1 MPNMNPFE
9 ATYGGDGWSPR
20 TKSLHEELGTLWGA
34 CGIDSEWAPLKKVL
48 LHSPGEELLASQEDH
63 DAAQMLEP
71 LDVSKARNQHDDM
84 AAAYEKR
91 GIEVFYVKPDEP
103 ATPNQMFVADLM
115 AATPEG
121 VIVTRPASTVRAG
134 EERWVARRLADIG
147 MPIVKSVRGTG
158 TFEGADLMWLQPDV
172 AIIGRGLRT
181 NDEGA
186 AQVTSILIEMGVEVV
201 QVDQPFGTM
210 HLMGSL
216 RFADKDLALA
226 YPNRLAHKAVEAL
239 NRCGIEV
246 AFVPRTEELRIGSAF
261 NFVCLGPR
269 EILMPDGN
277 PRTRDYFDSLG
288 IKCHMV
294 DVSELRKAAGA
305 IGCLTGIVE
314 REFVG

>member
-1 MPNMNPFE
+1 MSKMNAFE
-9 ATYGGDGWSPR
+9 ATYGGEGWSPR
-20 TKSLHEELGTLWGA
+20 TRNMNQEIGTLWGA

-48 LHSPGEELLASQEDH
+48 LHSPGKELMASLDDY

-71 LDVSKARNQHDDM
+71 LDVPKARAQHEDM
-84 AAAYEKR
+84 AAAFKKS
-91 GIEVFYVKPDEP
+91 GIEVFYIEPDEP

-121 VIVTRPASTVRAG
+121 VIIARPASTVRAG
-134 EERWVARRLADIG
+134 EERWAARRLADMG
-147 MPIVKSVRGTG
+147 VPIVKSIRGNG
-158 TFEGADLMWLQPDV
+158 TFEGADAMWLRPDV

-186 AQVTSILIEMGVEVV
+186 AQVASILKEMGVEVV
-201 QVDQPFGTM
+201 QVDQPFGSM

-216 RFADKDLALA
+216 RFADQDLGLA
-226 YPNRLAHKAVEAL
+226 YPNRLAHRAVEAL
-239 NRCGIEV
+239 KRCGIAV
-246 AFVPRTEELRIGSAF
+246 AFVPRTDELRSGSPF

-269 EILMPDGN
+269 EILMPAGN
-277 PRTRDYFDSLG
+277 PQTQAYYESLG
-288 IKCHMV
+288 INCHTV

-314 REFVG
+314 RELV

>member
-1 MPNMNPFE
+1 MSKMNSFE

-20 TKSLHEELGTLWGA
+20 TLSLHEELGTLWGA

-48 LHSPGEELLASQEDH
+48 LHSPGEELMASMDDY

-71 LDVSKARNQHDDM
+71 LDVPKARAQHEDM
-84 AAAYEKR
+84 AAAYEKL
-91 GIEVFYVKPDEP
+91 GIEVFYIEPDEP

-121 VIVTRPASTVRAG
+121 VIIARPASTVRAG
-134 EERWVARRLADIG
+134 EERWAARCLGDIG
-147 MPIVKSVRGTG
+147 VPIVKSVRGNG
-158 TFEGADLMWLQPDV
+158 TFEGADAMWLRPDV
-172 AIIGRGLRT
+172 AIVGRGLRT

-186 AQVTSILIEMGVEVV
+186 AQVASILAEMGVEVV
-201 QVDQPFGTM
+201 QVDQPFGSM

-216 RFADKDLALA
+216 RFADQNLGLA
-226 YPNRLAHKAVEAL
+226 YPNRLAHRAVEAL
-239 NRCGIEV
+239 KRCGIEV
-246 AFVPRTEELRIGSAF
+246 AFVPRTDELRTGSAF

-269 EILMPDGN
+269 EILMPAGN
-277 PRTRDYFDSLG
+277 PKTQASFESLG
-288 IKCHMV
+288 IKCHTV

-305 IGCLTGIVE
+305 VGCLTGIVE

>member
-1 MPNMNPFE
+1 MPNLNPFE

-20 TKSLHEELGTLWGA
+20 TRSLHQELGTLWGA

-48 LHSPGEELLASQEDH
+48 LHSPGEELKASLDDH

-71 LDVSKARNQHDDM
+71 LDISKARGQHDDM
-84 AAAYEKR
+84 AAAYEKL

-103 ATPNQMFVADLM
+103 AAPNQMFVADLM

-134 EERWVARRLADIG
+134 EERWVARRLADMG
-147 MPIVKSVRGTG
+147 VPIVKSVRGTG
-158 TFEGADLMWLQPDV
+158 TFEGADLMWLRPDA
-172 AIIGRGLRT
+172 AIVGRGLRT

-186 AQVTSILIEMGVEVV
+186 DQVTSILTEMGVEVT
-201 QVDQPFGTM
+201 QVDLPYGSM
-210 HLMGSL
+210 HLMGML
-216 RFADKDLALA
+216 RIADRNLGLA
-226 YPNRLAHKAVEAL
+226 YPNRLVHRAVEAAK
-239 NRCGIEV
+239 RCGLEV
-246 AFVPRTEELRIGSAF
+246 AFVPLTEELRTGSAF

-269 EILMPDGN
+269 EILMPAGN
-277 PRTRDYFDSLG
+277 PQTRAYYESLG
-288 IKCHMV
+288 IKCRTA

>member
-1 MPNMNPFE
+1 MSNMNPFE
-9 ATYGGDGWSPR
+9 ATYGGDGWLPR
-20 TKSLHEELGTLWGA
+20 TQSLQEELGTLWGA

-48 LHSPGEELLASQEDH
+48 LHSPGEELLASLEDF

-71 LDVSKARNQHDDM
+71 LDMSKAMNQHGDM
-84 AAAYEKR
+84 ATAYEKM

-134 EERWVARRLADIG
+134 EERWVARRLADMG
-147 MPIVKSVRGTG
+147 VPIVKSVRGTG
-158 TFEGADLMWLQPDV
+158 TFEGADLMWLRPDV

-186 AQVTSILIEMGVEVV
+186 AQVASILTEMGVEVV
-201 QVDQPFGTM
+201 QVDQPYGTM

-239 NRCGIEV
+239 KRCGIEV
-246 AFVPRTEELRIGSAF
+246 AFVPRTAELRTGSAL
-261 NFVCLGPR
+261 NIVCLGPR
-269 EILMPDGN
+269 EILMPAGN
-277 PRTRDYFDSLG
+277 PRTRDFFESLN
-288 IKCHMV
+288 IKCHTV

-314 REFVG
+314 RAFAG